1 VFYRCAVLGI
11 LGLLA
16 SSVPAYGQSCQS
28 LNAIGGDGTQVR
40 KIVSAPGMLISRNN
54 YNTDFGV
61 PGGAMFDR
69 FVVDLVPEQ
78 TAKYNVSVYLKYSDG
93 TKDQFYRNSSI
104 RLLEGQ
110 PLKIPAI
117 PRRDNQPYQVNVRVG
132 DIESTGNKYSIS
144 VAGCVAEEEFGD
156 AGSSER
162 ANNLGRV
169 DNTELPATLED
180 PNRIENTELPVT
192 LEDPSQLQN

>member
-1 VFYRCAVLGI
+1 MFYRYAVLGI

-16 SSVPAYGQSCQS
+16 SSIPAYGQSCQS

-40 KIVSAPGMLISRNN
+40 KIVSAPGLLISRNN

-61 PGGAMFDR
+61 PGGAIFDR

-78 TAKYNVSVYLKYSDG
+78 TAEYNISVYLKYSDG
-93 TKDQFYRNSSI
+93 TKDQFYRNSSV

-117 PRRDNQPYQVNVRVG
+117 PRRDNQPYQVNVKVG
-132 DIESTGNKYSIS
+132 DLESTGNKYSVS
-144 VAGCVAEEEFGD
+144 VAGCLREEDFSNADTPESTDNFGTQ
-156 AGSSER
+156 GNVEPP
-162 ANNLGRV
+162 ANLASPSRIE
-169 DNTELPATLED
+169 NTEPPATLED
-180 PNRIENTELPVT
+180 P
-192 LEDPSQLQN
+192 SQIQN

>member
-11 LGLLA
+11 VGLLA
-16 SSVPAYGQSCQS
+16 SSLPAYGQSCQS

-69 FVVDLVPEQ
+69 FVVDLIPEQ
-78 TAKYNVSVYLKYSDG
+78 TAKYNISVYLKYSDG
-93 TKDQFYRNSSI
+93 TKDQFYRNSSV

-110 PLKIPAI
+110 PLKIAAI
-117 PRRDNQPYQVNVRVG
+117 PRRDNQPYQVNVKVG
-132 DIESTGNKYSIS
+132 DIASTGNKYSVS
-144 VAGCVAEEEFGD
+144 VVGCVVEEEFGD
-156 AGSSER
+156 AGTSER
-162 ANNLGRV
+162 ANHLGRAE
-169 DNTELPATLED
+169 NTELPATLED

-192 LEDPSQLQN
+192 LEDPNQLQH